1 MLLAD
6 VLEQYRGILW
16 WAVGIIILMIV
27 IAAPVILWMR
37 RRLAP
42 GEESRGPGFTL
53 ADLREMHK
61 KGQMSDEEFERAK
74 SKLLAALGHKP
85 QGKP

>member
-1 MLLAD
+1 MHLAD
-6 VLEQYRGILW
+6 VTDDYRSILW
-16 WAVGIIILMIV
+16 WAVGIILLMIV
-27 IAAPVILWMR
+27 IAAPVVFWLR
-37 RRLAP
+37 KRLSP

-74 SKLLAALGHKP
+74 SKLLGDLGHKQ
-85 QGKP
+85 QGEP

>member
-6 VLEQYRGILW
+6 VAEEYRGILW
-16 WAVGIIILMIV
+16 WAVGIIVLMIV
-27 IAAPVILWMR
+27 IAAPVIFWLR
-37 RRLAP
+37 KRLAP
-42 GEESRGPGFTL
+42 GEETRGPGFTL

-61 KGQMSDEEFERAK
+61 KGQMSDAEFERAK
-74 SKLLAALGHKP
+74 SKLLGELGHKQ